1 MRMVG
6 VCEFVHKIILYSTC
20 IILYTISG
28 CLRMCT
34 CTPVHV
40 HVYTV
45 YIVYMYN
52 YTIIICIHMYMYI
65 YNICNIF
72 TT

>member
-1 MRMVG
+1 M
-6 VCEFVHKIILYSTC
+6 CEFVHKIILY
-20 IILYTISG
+20 IIYMYMYNIIHYKWLSPHVY
-28 CLRMCT
+28 MY
-34 CTPVHV
+34 TPVHV